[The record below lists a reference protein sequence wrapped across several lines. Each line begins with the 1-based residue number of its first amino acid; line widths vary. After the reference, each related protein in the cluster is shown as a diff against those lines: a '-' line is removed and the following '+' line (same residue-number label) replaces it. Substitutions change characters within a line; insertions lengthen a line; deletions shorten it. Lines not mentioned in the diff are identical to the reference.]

1 MCLIWL
7 RIWDLV
13 EDGSNFLAVESDGE
27 EGLLVVVGG
36 DVEDEE
42 IGAAHGCGED
52 AGVGVHASANVA
64 AGALKWSFSNNKYL
78 FPSKSN
84 TRVSVS
90 TDMLQQMDELV
101 KF

>member
-1 MCLIWL
+1 MAKIIETDVLKLMIWN
-7 RIWDLV
+7 WDLV

-36 DVEDEE
+36 DVEDKE

-64 AGALKWSFSNNKYL
+64 AGALK
-78 FPSKSN
+78 
-84 TRVSVS
+84 
-90 TDMLQQMDELV
+90 
-101 KF
+101 